1 MNPRPLIPFSL
12 VFVFVAGLTTVF
24 IPVDALAQR
33 KAGRSTKAPV
43 ADENAPTAPH
53 SPTITQMPWSLR
65 DIYTF
70 TQGKHQLVI
79 AIETGLWRLLVEGQ
93 GAVIDDAGFS
103 ITFGDGSVWDSSN
116 MGKAAT
122 ERNPYEDGLGNAT
135 EFWLEFPSRG
145 SVVVREEILMYQ
157 TQPFLLFRLLIGN
170 NSEKPIEIAKI
181 SQMVPGP
188 NGITNLGADT
198 DAAFRRITMR
208 GGCPVFDKSGGAA
221 LAVFNDKTNVW
232 TLGLGVLSGG
242 AGVSKV
248 EFRPAGP
255 GTYQGEISCT
265 FTPPI
270 RIEPG
275 TKFQGDPLWLSF
287 SLPGPGKVDMYYG
300 WSCAQQPHVDPGDGA
315 PLSWATA
322 DADCSEADLYALA
335 QEWASAQ
342 VKHVLV
348 PYGWEGRPGSFEGA
362 LPRFPKSMDKVAEKL
377 RGLGVK
383 PGLTVDPLL
392 TNETNADFTA
402 ATADGR
408 RWINLGKA
416 EGRQTAVATMRK
428 VAGWGFDFFAV
439 APSSIPD
446 EALGDF
452 AMSRAQADQ
461 LAFGVMAEAAGGK
474 PVLPTAAPAP
484 VKPTLEAWLEAAA
497 ASSRMS
503 EFGLPVGPVR
513 FDATGVGALEP
524 AVTSAMSL
532 FRGPIEF
539 LGRPS
544 VELTRQLAQLL
555 QEARVVGRP
564 LDAATVSPRLWQVPT
579 WCQSKRAGS
588 SLVAFPGA
596 GGLDVGQVEVEPGEQ
611 VRIWNVADGQFVDS
625 TQRVVPVGESVS
637 VFGVSAACDYPSLLG
652 ASYGFSLLLNDV
664 KDLIWDAQK
673 GMLTGEFQGSNTSSA
688 TAYVS
693 VPEGWLLDAGK
704 VEGASVK
711 KGATNC
717 IEFPVAAG
725 KPTRF
730 TFQFSRN

>member
-1 MNPRPLIPFSL
+1 MNPRPFSPFVL
-12 VFVFVAGLTTVF
+12 VLVFVAGLTTAL
-24 IPVDALAQR
+24 IPADALAQR
-33 KAGRSTKAPV
+33 KSGKSSKAPV
-43 ADENAPTAPH
+43 ADEKAPTAPH
-53 SPTITQMPWSLR
+53 SPTITRMPWNLR

-122 ERNPYEDGLGNAT
+122 ERNPYEDGLGKAT

-198 DAAFRRITMR
+198 DATFRRVTMR
-208 GGCPVFDKSGGAA
+208 GGCPVFDKTGGPA

-242 AGVSKV
+242 AGVSKA
-248 EFRPAGP
+248 EFRSADP

-265 FTPPI
+265 FNPPI

-300 WSCAQQPHVDPGDGA
+300 WSCAQQPHVEMAEGA

-322 DADCSEADLYALA
+322 DPDCSEADLYALA
-335 QEWASAQ
+335 QEWAGAQ
-342 VKHVLV
+342 VKHILV

-377 RGLGVK
+377 RALGVK

-392 TNETNADFTA
+392 TNENNADFTA

-408 RWINLGKA
+408 RWINLGNA
-416 EGRQTAVATMRK
+416 EGRQRAVGTMRK
-428 VAGWGFDFFAV
+428 VAGWDFDFFAV
-439 APSSIPD
+439 EPSSIPD
-446 EALGDF
+446 EALRHF
-452 AMSRAQADQ
+452 NMSRAQADQ

-474 PVLPTAAPAP
+474 AVLPTAAPAP
-484 VKPTLEAWLEAAA
+484 LKPTLDDWLEAAA

-513 FDATGVGALEP
+513 FDATGVGAMDGALI
-524 AVTSAMSL
+524 SAMSF

-539 LGRPS
+539 VGRPS
-544 VELTRQLAQLL
+544 AELTRELAHFLP
-555 QEARVVGRP
+555 QERTTGRP
-564 LDAATVSPRLWQVPT
+564 LDAAKTSPRIWQAPT

-588 SLVAFPGA
+588 SVVAFPGA

-611 VRIWNVADGQFVDS
+611 VRIWSAADGQFVDS
-625 TQRVVPVGESVS
+625 TQPVVPVGETMA
-637 VFGVSAACDYPSLLG
+637 VFGVSAACDYPALLG

-673 GMLTGEFQGSNTSSA
+673 GILTGEFQGSNTSSA
-688 TAYVS
+688 TAYVA
-693 VPEGWLLDAGK
+693 VPAGWLLEAGR

-717 IEFPVAAG
+717 IQFPVAAG
-725 KPTRF
+725 KSTRF
-730 TFQFSRN
+730 TLQFSRN

>member
-1 MNPRPLIPFSL
+1 MMPRPFSPFAFG
-12 VFVFVAGLTTVF
+12 FVFVAGLAMAF
-24 IPVDALAQR
+24 IPTDALAQR
-33 KAGRSTKAPV
+33 KSAKSSKAPV

-70 TQGKHQLVI
+70 TQGKHQLVV

-103 ITFGDGSVWDSSN
+103 ITFADGSVWDSSN

-122 ERNPYEDGLGNAT
+122 ERNPYEDALGKAT
-135 EFWLEFPSRG
+135 DFWLEFPSRG
-145 SVVVREEILMYQ
+145 SIVVREEILMYEA
-157 TQPFLLFRLLIGN
+157 QPFLLFRLLIGN
-170 NSEKPIEIAKI
+170 NSEKPIEVAKI

-188 NGITNLGADT
+188 NGITNFGAAT
-198 DAAFRRITMR
+198 DASFRRVAIR
-208 GGCPVFDKSGGAA
+208 GGCPVFDKSAGPA
-221 LAVFNDKTNVW
+221 LAVFNDKTNGW

-242 AGVSKV
+242 SGVSKA
-248 EFRPAGP
+248 EFKPAGP

-265 FTPPI
+265 FNPPI
-270 RIEPG
+270 RIDPG

-287 SLPGPGKVDMYYG
+287 SLPAPGKVDMYYG
-300 WSCAQQPHVDPGDGA
+300 WSVAQQPHIDLPDGA

-335 QEWASAQ
+335 QEWAPAQ

-348 PYGWEGRPGSFEGA
+348 PYGWEGRPGSLEGA
-362 LPRFPKSMDKVAEKL
+362 LPRFPKSMEKVAEKL
-377 RGLGVK
+377 RGLGMK

-402 ATADGR
+402 ATSDGR
-408 RWINLGKA
+408 RWINLGKP
-416 EGRQTAVATMRK
+416 EGRQKAVASMRK

-446 EALGDF
+446 EALGHF

-461 LAFGVMAEAAGGK
+461 LAMGVMAEAAEGK

-484 VKPTLEAWLEAAA
+484 LKPVLEDWLEAAA
-497 ASSRMS
+497 GSSRMS

-513 FDATGVGALEP
+513 FDVTGVGELEP
-524 AVTSAMSL
+524 AVRSAMS
-532 FRGPIEF
+532 FYRGPIEF
-539 LGRPS
+539 MGRPS
-544 VELTRQLAQLL
+544 AELKRQLAEFLPQ
-555 QEARVVGRP
+555 ARTVGRP
-564 LDAATVSPRLWQVPT
+564 LDSAKESPRMWQVPT

-588 SLVAFPGA
+588 SVVAFPGA
-596 GGLDVGQVEVEPGEQ
+596 DGLDVGQVEVEPGEQ
-611 VRIWNVADGQFVDS
+611 VRIWSAADGQLVDS
-625 TQRVVPVGESVS
+625 AQPVVPVGESVS
-637 VFGVSAACDYPSLLG
+637 VFGVSAASDYPALLG

-673 GMLTGEFQGSNTSSA
+673 GILTGEFQGSNTSSA
-688 TAYVS
+688 TAYVA
-693 VPEGWLLDAGK
+693 VPEGWLLETGK
-704 VEGASVK
+704 VEGGALK

-717 IEFPVAAG
+717 IQFPVAAG
-725 KPTRF
+725 KSTRF
-730 TFQFSRN
+730 TLQFSRK